1 MYATTTET
9 QLSFLIFFLEA
20 DYLSWWL
27 LKEEEGKR
35 LIIRWSGQ
43 REHMGSTTTHDT
55 EGDVAYDPSR
65 NLHTAATACIATRP
79 LAGRNPIHVSYHD
92 QAIRPKSSSSVTSS
106 HSHICVAICAPPIP
120 SFIPSNRAGH
130 WKSGTSAARSARN
143 DCRAG
148 SVAALLKRCCLVPCR
163 RRWVID
169 RGEVWS
175 SVTVWCLCT
184 HQPRRSLL
192 GSTPFPWIAS

>member
-1 MYATTTET
+1 
-9 QLSFLIFFLEA
+9 
-20 DYLSWWL
+20 
-27 LKEEEGKR
+27 
-35 LIIRWSGQ
+35 
-43 REHMGSTTTHDT
+43 MGSTTTHDT
-55 EGDVAYDPSR
+55 EGDVAYDRSR

-148 SVAALLKRCCLVPCR
+148 SVAALLKRCCLVTCR
-163 RRWVID
+163 RRSWRGVIECD
-169 RGEVWS
+169 RLVLVHPSASQIAAWID
-175 SVTVWCLCT
+175 
-184 HQPRRSLL
+184 PI
-192 GSTPFPWIAS
+192 PFPWIAS